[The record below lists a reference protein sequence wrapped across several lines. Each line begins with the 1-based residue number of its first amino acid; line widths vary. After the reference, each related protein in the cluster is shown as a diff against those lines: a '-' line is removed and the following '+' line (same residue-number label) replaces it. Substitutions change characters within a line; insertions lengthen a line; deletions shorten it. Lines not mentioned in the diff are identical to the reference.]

1 MSKNMKI
8 TKKEL
13 CTLGVGACVIL
24 SAGAVENMPVVSALL
39 IAATAALVKIGE
51 LWEA

>member
-1 MSKNMKI
+1 MKI

-13 CTLGVGACVIL
+13 CAVGVAVCVIL